1 MATSNLV
8 RVAVRH
14 ALLTG
19 AAAAMATAMP
29 ASAQDKPT
37 QTISEVI
44 VTGTRIV
51 RQDFE
56 APSPVVTIDADAFNL
71 SGEVQVET
79 VLNTLPQLVP
89 SVTTTSN
96 NPSNGGQANVDLRGF
111 GTRRARWCCS
121 TARVWSPRTST
132 ASSTSTPFPSAL
144 IDSVEI
150 LTGGASST
158 YGSDAIAGVVNVR
171 LKRNFEGVQLNF
183 QNNRTEHSDA
193 RDARWPKP

>member
-19 AAAAMATAMP
+19 AAAALATAMP

-37 QTISEVI
+37 QTISEVV
-44 VTGTRIV
+44 VTGTRII

-56 APSPVVTIDADAFNL
+56 APSPVVTIDADAFKL
-71 SGEVQVET
+71 SGEVQVEQ

-111 GTRRARWCCS
+111 GT
-121 TARVWSPRTST
+121 TRTLVLLDGT
-132 ASSTSTPFPSAL
+132 
-144 IDSVEI
+144 
-150 LTGGASST
+150 
-158 YGSDAIAGVVNVR
+158 R
-171 LKRNFEGVQLNF
+171 LVG
-183 QNNRTEHSDA
+183 
-193 RDARWPKP
+193 